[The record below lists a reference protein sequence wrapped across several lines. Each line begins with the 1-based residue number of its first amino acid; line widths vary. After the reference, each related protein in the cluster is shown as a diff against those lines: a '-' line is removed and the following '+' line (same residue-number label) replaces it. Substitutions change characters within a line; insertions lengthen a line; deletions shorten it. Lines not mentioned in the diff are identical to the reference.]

1 MYRGSK
7 ALEGKGKRGSKRAKR
22 WVVGDH
28 PPMTPLE
35 FFIYVCTILFVM
47 VFAVMQGVF
56 LYKLH
61 LYEAS
66 MDEPTKPDENA
77 TRALMAGLS
86 SSSSAAV
93 ATLSNRQRIEF
104 MANAT
109 ARAFAKWPPLD
120 AIVDEKEG
128 KVIGNPQFLL
138 DFGILG
144 FEKSGEWEN

>member
-1 MYRGSK
+1 
-7 ALEGKGKRGSKRAKR
+7 
-22 WVVGDH
+22 
-28 PPMTPLE
+28 
-35 FFIYVCTILFVM
+35 
-47 VFAVMQGVF
+47 
-56 LYKLH
+56 
-61 LYEAS
+61 
-66 MDEPTKPDENA
+66 
-77 TRALMAGLS
+77 
-86 SSSSAAV
+86 
-93 ATLSNRQRIEF
+93 